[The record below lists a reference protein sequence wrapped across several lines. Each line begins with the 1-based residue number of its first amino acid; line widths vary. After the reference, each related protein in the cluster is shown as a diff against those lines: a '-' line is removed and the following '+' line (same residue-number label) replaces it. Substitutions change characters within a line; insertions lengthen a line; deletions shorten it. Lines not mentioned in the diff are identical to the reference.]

1 MNITHNDATFTANV
15 ANQLMTQK
23 LKTERIPQRVLDEL
37 LLNVSLLGLIRES
50 THVKSIGDEHK
61 AQCPFHVRGDTGNSL
76 LIDTQEQ
83 RFQCSECEFHGSAIG
98 WLMFH
103 DGLSFQDSVFELSA
117 RSSVDVSQWITNESL
132 DSARLSKM
140 ELLREVEEFY
150 SSQISHSDTAL
161 SYIQSR
167 GLTDS
172 TLERYG
178 VGYSPDGD
186 EAFNE
191 QFSAKTRTLWNQGLL
206 VRLADGQYRR
216 RFKNRLMFPI
226 RNIEGNTVGFGGRSL
241 GDGLPKYLNSPS
253 SPTFNKSTLLYGL
266 HESLRD
272 SPDNKRLILVEGYI
286 DVLSLSQ
293 NGYTGAVATLGT
305 APSEHHIKTI
315 FKHSDKLIACF
326 DGDSAGLKAAERL
339 LFAALPHLSNG
350 SQLEFALLPPGQDPD
365 SLIRDEGK
373 NSFNDYLE
381 STVSTEHFFHDTLSR
396 SIDLSGIGGKAKL
409 ASVARPAIELIKS
422 EELRQS
428 VIDIIEESI
437 GIPWFDIPDA

>member
-1 MNITHNDATFTANV
+1 MDITHNDATRTANV
-15 ANQLMTQK
+15 ANQLMTQT
-23 LKTERIPQRVLDEL
+23 LNTERTPQHVIDEL

-61 AQCPFHVRGDTGNSL
+61 APCPFHVRGDTENSL
-76 LIDTQEQ
+76 LIDTQDQ
-83 RFQCSECEFHGSAIG
+83 RFHCSECEFHGSAIG

-103 DGLSFQDSVFELSA
+103 DGLSFQDSVFELGA

-150 SSQISHSDTAL
+150 SSQISHSGTAA
-161 SYIQSR
+161 SYIRDR
-167 GLTDS
+167 GITNS

-178 VGYSPDGD
+178 VGFSPDD
-186 EAFNE
+186 DAFNE
-191 QFSAKTRTLWNQGLL
+191 QFSAKSRTLWNQGLL
-206 VRLADGQYRR
+206 VRLTDGQYRR

-226 RNIEGNTVGFGGRSL
+226 RNIDGHTVGFGGRSMS
-241 GDGLPKYLNSPS
+241 DALPKYLNSPS

-266 HESLRD
+266 NESLRD

-286 DVLSLSQ
+286 DVLTLSQ

-326 DGDSAGLKAAERL
+326 DGDSAGVKAAERL
-339 LFAALPHLSNG
+339 LYCALPHLSHG
-350 SQLEFALLPPGQDPD
+350 SQLQFALLPPGQDPD
-365 SLIRDEGK
+365 SFIRTNGQDSMNK
-373 NSFNDYLE
+373 VLE
-381 STVSTEHFFHDTLSR
+381 SSVSTECFFHDTLAR

-409 ASVARPAIELIKS
+409 ASLARPAIELITS
-422 EELRQS
+422 DILRDS
-428 VIDIIEESI
+428 VIESIERTI
-437 GIPWFDIPDA
+437 GIPWFDIEDA